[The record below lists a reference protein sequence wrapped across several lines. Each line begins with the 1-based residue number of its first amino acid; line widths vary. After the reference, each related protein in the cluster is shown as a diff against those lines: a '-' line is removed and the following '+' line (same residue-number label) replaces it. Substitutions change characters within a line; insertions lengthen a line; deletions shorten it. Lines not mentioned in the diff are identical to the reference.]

1 LDGAVE
7 AGIGASLLLFSQLG
21 CAQRRPAADA
31 ALSVSVG
38 DASPSPRDP
47 SSVIADPTAIDWAS
61 ETSSPQRDPDVVLR
75 LPECVAYERP
85 LGRVAAAV
93 ADAAARHI
101 GLGDITDVAPLLRAF
116 GEPHVWPRVW
126 LLEGRNL
133 KGEPLLA
140 EWGRWVSREA
150 IAGERRCGTALIHT
164 DDGRDIAVAVVVD
177 ALADLSPLPLRVH
190 LGQWLRFDAP
200 LSSTIQAALQGAALM
215 MLAPD
220 GSSRSVPGTLGG
232 GIFHSVFSLDRPG
245 LWRLQA
251 SVDTGMGPRPAL
263 EAWVFVDR
271 DPDMA
276 AALQPPPGEAP
287 ALPIEAGRDELRA
300 ALSRSIEGLRRSVGV
315 PPLRRD
321 PKLDDL
327 AQAHVEAMLR
337 TGRTAH
343 DVGDGLP
350 LARAARAGL
359 RARRLGENVA
369 RASSLERAHRALW
382 DSPSHRRNLL
392 DAGFEA
398 VGIGVARASA
408 HDIWVCELFA
418 DYGTRVTA
426 APPHPERRAM
436 TGHDEPSMR

>member
-1 LDGAVE
+1 VVE
-7 AGIGASLLLFSQLG
+7 AVVWAALLPFFQFG
-21 CAQRRPAADA
+21 CAPRQPAVDTV
-31 ALSVSVG
+31 LSVSAG
-38 DASPSPRDP
+38 EASPISPDP
-47 SSVIADPTAIDWAS
+47 RSVIADPTAIDWAR

-93 ADAAARHI
+93 ADAAARHV
-101 GLGDITDVAPLLRAF
+101 GLADITDVGLLLRAF

-126 LLEGRNL
+126 LLEARNL
-133 KGEPLLA
+133 GREALLA
-140 EWGRWVSREA
+140 EWTPWVSNEPT
-150 IAGERRCGTALIHT
+150 AGERRCGTALIHT
-164 DDGRDIAVAVVVD
+164 DDGRDIAVAVVID
-177 ALADLSPLPLRVH
+177 ALADLAPLPLRAH
-190 LGQWLRFDAP
+190 LGQWLRFAAP
-200 LSSTIQAALQGAALM
+200 LSPTVLAALQEASLM

-220 GSSRSVPGTLGG
+220 GSLRIVPVAVGAGM
-232 GIFHSVFSLDRPG
+232 FHSVFSLDRPG

-251 SVDTGMGPRPAL
+251 SFDTGRGPRPAL

-271 DPDMA
+271 DPDME
-276 AALQPPPGEAP
+276 AALQPPPGEGP
-287 ALPIEAGRDELRA
+287 ELPLEAGRDELRA
-300 ALSRSIEGLRRSVGV
+300 ALSRSIEGVRRSVGV

-327 AQAHVEAMLR
+327 AQAHVEAMQR

-350 LARAARAGL
+350 PARATRAGVS
-359 RARRLGENVA
+359 ARRFGENVA

-398 VGIGVARASA
+398 VGIGVARASER
-408 HDIWVCELFA
+408 DIWVCELFA
-418 DYGTRVTA
+418 DYGTMVTTR
-426 APPHPERRAM
+426 PPLPA
-436 TGHDEPSMR
+436 DSP